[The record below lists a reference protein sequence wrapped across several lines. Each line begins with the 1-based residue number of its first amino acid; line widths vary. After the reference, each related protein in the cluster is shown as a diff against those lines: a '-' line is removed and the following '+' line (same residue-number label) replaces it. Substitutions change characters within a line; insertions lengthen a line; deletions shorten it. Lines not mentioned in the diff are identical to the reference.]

1 LIFTHAENGSAKFNA
16 FATDLAKKLF
26 PDYPLT
32 PLPETHGVYSAMFPL
47 GSPAPAL
54 SGVSNGS
61 RLLMVHSAGDL
72 TKGWGTT
79 RVDPRERSKSVASEL
94 GVNLVVYATG
104 KRDLRRRTES
114 PYVAER
120 TGQPVGTIP
129 VARLRYDGN
138 WDPEPWGWVRAARQ
152 FDHET
157 SIALDVRPVDIV
169 ALEPRTAPVAHLTG
183 TAAHSFTDA
192 EVKVLR
198 DYVLKGGVLLIDAC
212 GGSRA
217 FADSVRTG
225 LLARAFPGTS
235 PRLVGTS
242 DPILGHDQAWMD
254 EIEKVLTRGDTS
266 QSRGLQT
273 ITAGKGAVVFTD
285 LDVSTGLLGTTTSG
299 VSGYEPS
306 VAEKLVHNL
315 IVWAIW
321 PAGAPPMPKPAAD
334 ATRPTASR

>member
-1 LIFTHAENGSAKFNA
+1 
-16 FATDLAKKLF
+16 
-26 PDYPLT
+26 
-32 PLPETHGVYSAMFPL
+32 
-47 GSPAPAL
+47 
-54 SGVSNGS
+54 
-61 RLLMVHSAGDL
+61 
-72 TKGWGTT
+72 
-79 RVDPRERSKSVASEL
+79 
-94 GVNLVVYATG
+94 
-104 KRDLRRRTES
+104 
-114 PYVAER
+114 
-120 TGQPVGTIP
+120 
-129 VARLRYDGN
+129 
-138 WDPEPWGWVRAARQ
+138 
-152 FDHET
+152 
-157 SIALDVRPVDIV
+157 
-169 ALEPRTAPVAHLTG
+169 
-183 TAAHSFTDA
+183 
-192 EVKVLR
+192 VKVLR

-315 IVWAIW
+315 IVWAVW
-321 PAGAPPMPKPAAD
+321 PGGAPPMPKPAAD

>member
-1 LIFTHAENGSAKFNA
+1 
-16 FATDLAKKLF
+16 
-26 PDYPLT
+26 
-32 PLPETHGVYSAMFPL
+32 
-47 GSPAPAL
+47 
-54 SGVSNGS
+54 
-61 RLLMVHSAGDL
+61 MVHSAGDL

-198 DYVLKGGVLLIDAC
+198 DYVQKGGVLLIDAC

-242 DPILGHDQAWMD
+242 DPILGHGQAWMD
-254 EIEKVLTRGDTS
+254 EIEKILTRGDIT

-299 VSGYEPS
+299 VNGYEPA